1 MPDWNNTTIVQ
12 QLGLILISIIIGLFI
27 GAEREY
33 RNKSAG
39 LRTFILI
46 SFGSCVFT
54 ILSLKIGIANPDRL
68 AANVL
73 TGIGFLGAGV
83 IFKDDNKVAGITTA
97 TTIWA
102 TASLGMCVGSG
113 NIGLGVLGTILVL
126 FVLNYLY
133 FLQDFIDNRHKI
145 RDYQI
150 TIISPKEVNIL
161 TELFNN
167 LSLKTEI
174 ISENYDKNAFTA
186 VVRLTGNIKN
196 HKALVL
202 KLRNNSSIIS
212 YKF

>member
-1 MPDWNNTTIVQ
+1 MQDWNNTTIVQ

>member
-12 QLGLILISIIIGLFI
+12 QLFLILISIIIGLFI

-150 TIISPKEVNIL
+150 TIISPKEINIL

>member
-1 MPDWNNTTIVQ
+1 MQDWNNTTIVQ

-113 NIGLGVLGTILVL
+113 NIGLGVLGTLLVL

-196 HKALVL
+196 HKALIL

>member
-1 MPDWNNTTIVQ
+1 MQDWNNTTIVQ
-12 QLGLILISIIIGLFI
+12 QLFLILISIIIGLFI

-113 NIGLGVLGTILVL
+113 NIGLGVLGTLLVL

>member
-12 QLGLILISIIIGLFI
+12 QLFLILISIIIGLFI

-113 NIGLGVLGTILVL
+113 NIGLGVLGTLLVL

-150 TIISPKEVNIL
+150 TIISPKEINIL